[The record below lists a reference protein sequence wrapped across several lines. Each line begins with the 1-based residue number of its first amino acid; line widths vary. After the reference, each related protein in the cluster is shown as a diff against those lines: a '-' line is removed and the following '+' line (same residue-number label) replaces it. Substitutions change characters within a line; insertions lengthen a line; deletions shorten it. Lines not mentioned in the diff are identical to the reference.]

1 IAINLPYTIA
11 SLVIVESTTGWG
23 GMGSML
29 YRVIMSQ
36 DSNAAMAILFLL
48 AILTATL
55 RLLITFSQVVFN
67 PQLRGA
73 RNV

>member
-1 IAINLPYTIA
+1 
-11 SLVIVESTTGWG
+11 
-23 GMGSML
+23 MGSML
-29 YRVIMSQ
+29 YRAIMSQ

-55 RLLITFSQVVFN
+55 RLGINFLQIVFN
-67 PQLRGA
+67 PQLRGT

>member
-1 IAINLPYTIA
+1 
-11 SLVIVESTTGWG
+11 LVIVESTTGWG

-29 YRVIMSQ
+29 YRAIMSQ

-55 RLLITFSQVVFN
+55 RLGINFSQIVFN
-67 PQLRGA
+67 PQLRGT